1 MSRNSNLFWKIVAYL
16 YNTTVEIQLKM
27 KDIVIPKWLE
37 QTFGKVFI
45 IQIVRLLFSFVLF
58 PSLTKSYNVCFYL
71 ISIFM
76 QKKKKIKL
84 HQPNQTNATIKLQQ
98 QQLQIQNVI
107 KSDHPPS
114 YHQSTQNATI
124 TV

>member
-76 QKKKKIKL
+76 QKKKKL
-84 HQPNQTNATIKLQQ
+84 NYTNQTKLTPRLNFNNNNYNSKTLSNPITHPLTINQRK
-98 QQLQIQNVI
+98 
-107 KSDHPPS
+107 
-114 YHQSTQNATI
+114 TQR
-124 TV
+124 